1 MRKVLISVL
10 ILVIFASCS
19 LAETIK
25 LPEPP
30 LYDAFTK
37 GWNAV
42 VRGLLD
48 SEKLSKLM
56 KLNDNQQIKLIQT
69 IGSR

>member
-1 MRKVLISVL
+1 MRKVLISAL

-30 LYDAFTK
+30 LYDAVTK

>member
-30 LYDAFTK
+30 LYDAVTK

-42 VRGLLD
+42 VRGQ
-48 SEKLSKLM
+48 
-56 KLNDNQQIKLIQT
+56 DNESIN
-69 IGSR
+69 S